1 MVYEQASVMIHA
13 TVLIRKENS
22 WFII

>member
-13 TVLIRKENS
+13 TVLIRNENT
-22 WFII
+22 WF